1 MPEGR
6 GHADLKGVFWKVIFP
21 QHCVGDRIDTPS
33 DACCTASA
41 SLPKVG
47 LHVLLDQHPRL
58 PKVVRFPQLERQER
72 REGVRR
78 EQEEEGGGG
87 GEGDGA
93 L

>member
-1 MPEGR
+1 M
-6 GHADLKGVFWKVIFP
+6 
-21 QHCVGDRIDTPS
+21 
-33 DACCTASA
+33 
-41 SLPKVG
+41 
-47 LHVLLDQHPRL
+47 LLDQHPRL

-87 GEGDGA
+87 GGGEGDGA